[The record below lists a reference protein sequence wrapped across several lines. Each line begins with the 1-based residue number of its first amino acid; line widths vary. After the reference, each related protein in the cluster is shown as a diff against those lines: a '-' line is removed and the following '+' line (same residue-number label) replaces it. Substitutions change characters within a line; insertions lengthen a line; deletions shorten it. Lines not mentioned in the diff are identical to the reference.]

1 MFIGKHGQPLAGAGT
16 ALPIPLDF
24 FSVTPS
30 LNSVNYRMPTDSEPA
45 QNGDLRRRILDTA
58 RHLLVQEGY
67 QNLSM
72 RKIARE
78 IDYSATSIYLYFDN
92 KDALLHA
99 LIHEGMMKL
108 RDRLQDTARMH
119 DHDPVHRLEALCGTF
134 IEFGLENPEYYE
146 IMFQLRPERMER
158 YPAEKYRQA
167 RENLE
172 FFATALSQ
180 GVDAGVFQV
189 DDPHVSTSTIW
200 ASLHGTVSLLL
211 AERVDVR
218 IDRDAFIQTTVQQTI
233 RSCMP
238 VGETTSSP

>member
-1 MFIGKHGQPLAGAGT
+1 MGA
-16 ALPIPLDF
+16 
-24 FSVTPS
+24 PS
-30 LNSVNYRMPTDSEPA
+30 SSSN
-45 QNGDLRRRILDTA
+45 NGDLRRLILDTT

-67 QNLSM
+67 QNMSM

-99 LIHEGMMKL
+99 LIHEGMMQL
-108 RDRLQDTARMH
+108 YDALCDAADAH
-119 DHDPVHRLEALCGTF
+119 PEDPIARLEALCRCS
-134 IEFGLENPEYYE
+134 IDFGLDNPEYYE

-167 RENLE
+167 RRNLE
-172 FFATALSQ
+172 LFADALTDGMAQ
-180 GVDAGVFQV
+180 AVLYTDDAR
-189 DDPHVSTSTIW
+189 VSASTIW

-218 IDRDAFIQTTVQQTI
+218 IDREDFIEAAIQQTL
-233 RSCMP
+233 RSYRTR
-238 VGETTSSP
+238 EAASTA

>member
-1 MFIGKHGQPLAGAGT
+1 M
-16 ALPIPLDF
+16 
-24 FSVTPS
+24 S
-30 LNSVNYRMPTDSEPA
+30 TDSEPA

-72 RKIARE
+72 RKIARK

-108 RDRLQDTARMH
+108 CDRLQDTAQLHEDR
-119 DHDPVHRLEALCGTF
+119 PVQRLEALCGTF
-134 IEFGLENPEYYE
+134 IEFGLDNPEYYE

-167 RENLE
+167 RQNLE
-172 FFATALSQ
+172 FFARALKQ
-180 GVDAGVFQV
+180 GVEKGVFHV
-189 DDPHVSTSTIW
+189 EDPRVSTSTIW

-218 IDRDAFIQTTVQQTI
+218 IDREAFIRTAVQQTI

-238 VGETTSSP
+238 VGEPAAS